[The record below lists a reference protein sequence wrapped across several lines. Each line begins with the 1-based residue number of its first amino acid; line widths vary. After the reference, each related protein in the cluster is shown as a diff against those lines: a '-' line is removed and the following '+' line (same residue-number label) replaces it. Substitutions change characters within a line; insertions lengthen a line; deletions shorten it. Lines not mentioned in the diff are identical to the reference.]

1 MFFYYFV
8 VPTPPADV
16 AGTRT
21 AKCLPM
27 NLAAFINHLV
37 REGQVTVVDQ
47 IIPFTPQELL
57 DTQAILDIYYHN
69 DILEMPGTAPA
80 FDPGAALWAAQ
91 YIYRIV
97 QLAMLRAAGKE
108 EMMQWLTPYP
118 SAPVAASIYS
128 ADLCLRYLPDLFSLS
143 KGLAPDDPL
152 VEQIR
157 ETAMQWPFSSTG
169 MNLPGRGDI
178 TAIVSSSSLLQA
190 YADRIIATRD
200 LNRCNNAA
208 VQNMVTASLGN
219 YASILWPDYKN
230 IDELSA

>member
-1 MFFYYFV
+1 
-8 VPTPPADV
+8 
-16 AGTRT
+16 
-21 AKCLPM
+21 M

-37 REGQVTVVDQ
+37 REGQVTVVNQ

-57 DTQAILDIYYHN
+57 DTQTILEEYYQN

-80 FDPGAALWAAQ
+80 FDAEAALWAAG

-97 QLAMLRAAGKE
+97 QLAMLREAGK
-108 EMMQWLTPYP
+108 QDIIHWLPPYP
-118 SAPVAASIYS
+118 SLPSAESIYS

-152 VEQIR
+152 VQQIR

-169 MNLPGRGDI
+169 MNLPAQGDI
-178 TAIVSSSSLLQA
+178 QAMIASPSLLQA

-200 LNRCNNAA
+200 LNRCKVPA
-208 VQNMVTASLGN
+208 VQEIVAASLGN
-219 YASILWPDYKN
+219 YASILWPDYKILTN
-230 IDELSA
+230 